1 MTMTA
6 YELAFHKEI
15 LMEIGA
21 GVLGDLFRYAMANGI
36 DGDDAHPVN
45 ILYDL
50 LWNAKQDIPIAKAE
64 AELQQI
70 EGQFKLGKKFLE
82 KMETP

>member
-1 MTMTA
+1 MTA
-6 YELAFHKEI
+6 YELAFQKEV

-21 GVLGDLFRYAMANGI
+21 GVLGDLFRYAMAQGV
-36 DGDDAHPVN
+36 DGDEAHPVN

-50 LWNAKQDIPIAKAE
+50 LWNAKQDVLLANIE

-70 EGQFKLGKKFLE
+70 EGQFRLGKKFIEKLE
-82 KMETP
+82 AL